1 MRNRGFT
8 LIELVIVIVLLGILS
23 AFAVPKFIDMSEN
36 AENATC
42 RANLA
47 HLRSGIAIYR
57 ADTIVQRSP
66 AWPAS
71 LDIVVEGG
79 EGSVPTCPIEGES
92 YLYDSTTGIVDCP
105 NERHSEY

>member
-23 AFAVPKFIDMSEN
+23 AFAVPKFIDMSQD
-36 AENATC
+36 AEDATC
-42 RANLA
+42 KANLA

-66 AWPAS
+66 AWPSS
-71 LDIVVEGG
+71 LSEVVEGD
-79 EGSVPTCPIEGES
+79 SVPTCPINGVGYS
-92 YLYDSTTGIVDCP
+92 YDFETGTVTCSHY
-105 NERHSEY
+105 RHSVY